1 MAPRTIR
8 EASSETSH
16 EKTREAPLESPTGS
30 LAGLRPLLQLLADGE
45 VHSGESLG
53 EELGISRAAVWKQ
66 LQKLEPLGLRVESV
80 KGRGYRLAGGLDL
93 LDARSIQQQLGA
105 SAELLRELQVY
116 DQVDSTNA
124 RVLARLES
132 GSGHRQV
139 VLAEQQTAGRG
150 RRGRAWAS
158 PFASGV
164 SISIG
169 WQFSGGVQLLEG
181 LSLAV
186 GVALAR
192 ALARFDVPDVRLK
205 WPNDVWCRGRK
216 LAGVLLELS
225 GDLTDRCAV
234 VVGIGL
240 NMRMPAAAAESIGQ
254 PWVDLAE
261 VRPGVSRNALVA
273 AMLDELLPMLEA
285 YPESGFARWR
295 DEWLALDQFAGAEVC
310 LQSVQQR
317 WCGIECGVDSSG
329 ALLLDIDGERKVFHG
344 GEVSLRP
351 VDDGRDG

>member
-1 MAPRTIR
+1 MVSRTTSDVPAPVTD
-8 EASSETSH
+8 
-16 EKTREAPLESPTGS
+16 S
-30 LAGLRPLLQLLADGE
+30 LASLRPLLQLLADGE

-53 EELGISRAAVWKQ
+53 EVLGVSRAAVWKQ
-66 LQKLEPLGLRVESV
+66 LQKLEPLGLEVESV
-80 KGRGYRLAGGLDL
+80 KGRGYCLPGGLDL
-93 LDARSIQQQLGA
+93 LSGALIQQQLAA
-105 SAELLRELQVY
+105 STVVLLSELQVF

-124 RVLARLES
+124 RVLSNLES
-132 GSGHRQV
+132 GSGHGQV

-158 PFASGV
+158 PFASGI
-164 SISIG
+164 SISLG

-192 ALARFDVPDVRLK
+192 ALAKFNVPDVRLK

-240 NMRMPAAAAESIGQ
+240 NMRLPPAAAESIGQ
-254 PWVDLAE
+254 PWIDLAQ
-261 VRPGVSRNALVA
+261 VRPGISRNALVA
-273 AMLDELLPMLEA
+273 AMLDELLPMLAA
-285 YPESGFARWR
+285 YPETGFAQWR
-295 DEWLALDQFAGAEVC
+295 DAWLTLDQFADTEVC
-310 LQSVQQR
+310 VQSAQQR
-317 WCGIECGVDSSG
+317 WCGIERGVDPGG
-329 ALLLDIDGERKVFHG
+329 ALLLEIDGAQKVFHG

-351 VDDGRDG
+351 ADGE

>member
-1 MAPRTIR
+1 MASRTTPENSR
-8 EASSETSH
+8 SESL
-16 EKTREAPLESPTGS
+16 AGS
-30 LAGLRPLLQLLADGE
+30 LANLRPLLQLLADGE
-45 VHSGESLG
+45 VHSGQSLG
-53 EELGISRAAVWKQ
+53 EVLGVSRAAVWKQ
-66 LQKLEPLGLRVESV
+66 LQKLEPLGLEVESV
-80 KGRGYRLAGGLDL
+80 KGRGYRVAGGLDL
-93 LDARSIQQQLGA
+93 LSAEAIQQQLDAGTVP
-105 SAELLRELQVY
+105 LLRALNIF

-124 RVLARLES
+124 RVLSSLES
-132 GSGHRQV
+132 GAGHGQV

-240 NMRMPAAAAESIGQ
+240 NMRLPAAAAESIGQ
-254 PWVDLAE
+254 PWIDLAE
-261 VRPGVSRNALVA
+261 VRPGISRNALVA

-285 YPESGFARWR
+285 YPESGFSEWR
-295 DEWLALDQFAGAEVC
+295 DAWLALDQFAGAEVC
-310 LQSVQQR
+310 LRSFQQR
-317 WCGIECGVDSSG
+317 WCGIERGVDSTG
-329 ALLLDIDGERKVFHG
+329 ALLLEIDGAQKVFHG

-351 VDDGRDG
+351 ADSD

>member
-1 MAPRTIR
+1 MVSRTTH
-8 EASSETSH
+8 ESSASS
-16 EKTREAPLESPTGS
+16 
-30 LAGLRPLLQLLADGE
+30 LAALRPLLQLLADGE

-53 EELGISRAAVWKQ
+53 EVLGVSRAAVWKQ
-66 LQKLEPLGLRVESV
+66 LQKLEPLGLQVESV
-80 KGRGYRLAGGLDL
+80 KGRGYCLVGGLDL
-93 LDARSIQQQLGA
+93 LDAQDIQRQVGA
-105 SAELLRELQVY
+105 SAAALLSDLQVY

-124 RVLARLES
+124 RVLASLES

-158 PFASGV
+158 PFASGI
-164 SISIG
+164 SLSIG

-192 ALARFDVPDVRLK
+192 ALSQFDVPDVRLK

-254 PWVDLAE
+254 PWIDLAE
-261 VRPGVSRNALVA
+261 VRPGISRNALVA
-273 AMLDELLPMLEA
+273 AMLDELLPMLEQ

-295 DEWLALDQFAGAEVC
+295 DEWLTLDQFVGAEVC
-310 LQSVQQR
+310 LQSAQQR
-317 WCGIECGVDSSG
+317 WCGIECGVDSGG
-329 ALLLDIDGERKVFHG
+329 ALLLEIDGERKVFHG

-351 VDDGRDG
+351 ADRS

>member
-1 MAPRTIR
+1 MASRSTP
-8 EASSETSH
+8 EVSV
-16 EKTREAPLESPTGS
+16 GS
-30 LAGLRPLLQLLADGE
+30 LASLRPLLQLLADGE

-53 EELGISRAAVWKQ
+53 EVLGVSRAAVWKQ
-66 LQKLEPLGLRVESV
+66 LQKLEPLGLQVESV
-80 KGRGYRLAGGLDL
+80 KGRGYCLTGGLDL
-93 LDARSIQQQLGA
+93 LLADAIRQQLASGA
-105 SAELLRELQVY
+105 VPLLRELQIF

-124 RVLARLES
+124 RVLAGLES
-132 GSGHRQV
+132 GIGHGQV

-150 RRGRAWAS
+150 RRGRTWES
-158 PFASGV
+158 PFGAGISL
-164 SISIG
+164 SIG

-192 ALARFDVPDVRLK
+192 ALAKFDVPDVRLK

-240 NMRMPAAAAESIGQ
+240 NMRLPRAAAESIGQ
-254 PWVDLAE
+254 PWIDLAE
-261 VRPGVSRNALVA
+261 VRPGISRNSLVA
-273 AMLDELLPMLEA
+273 AMLDELLPMLA
-285 YPESGFARWR
+285 GYPDDGFGRWR
-295 DEWLALDQFAGAEVC
+295 DEWLALDQFAGAQVC
-310 LQSVQQR
+310 LQSAQQR
-317 WCGIECGVDSSG
+317 WCGIERGVDGSG
-329 ALLLDIDGERKVFHG
+329 ALLLDVDGTLKAFHG

-351 VDDGRDG
+351 ADG

>member
-1 MAPRTIR
+1 MVPRNSTDPI
-8 EASSETSH
+8 AV
-16 EKTREAPLESPTGS
+16 S
-30 LAGLRPLLQLLADGE
+30 LAPLRPLLRLLADGE
-45 VHSGESLG
+45 VHSGEALG
-53 EELGISRAAVWKQ
+53 EVLGVSRAAVWKQ

-80 KGRGYRLAGGLDL
+80 KGRGYRLPDGLDL
-93 LDARSIQQQLGA
+93 LDADDIHRQLSTA
-105 SAELLRELQVY
+105 TAELLTQLQVF

-124 RVLARLES
+124 RLLAALET
-132 GSGHRQV
+132 GGGHGEV
-139 VLAEQQTAGRG
+139 MLAEQQTAGRG
-150 RRGRAWAS
+150 RRGRVWES

-192 ALARFDVPDVRLK
+192 ALARFEVPDVRLK

-234 VVGIGL
+234 VIGIGL
-240 NMRMPAAAAESIGQ
+240 NMRLPAAAAAAIDQ
-254 PWVDLAE
+254 PWIDLAE
-261 VRPGVSRNALVA
+261 VRPGISRNALVA
-273 AMLDELLPMLEA
+273 AMLDELLPMLAA
-285 YPESGFARWR
+285 YPQAGFAGWQK
-295 DEWLALDQFAGAEVC
+295 EWLALDQFAGAEVC
-310 LQSVQQR
+310 LQSAQQR
-317 WCGIECGVDSSG
+317 WCGTERGVDGSG
-329 ALLLDIDGERKVFHG
+329 ALLLEIDGERKAFHG

-351 VDDGRDG
+351 AEQH

>member
-1 MAPRTIR
+1 MVSRK
-8 EASSETSH
+8 SSETSVG
-16 EKTREAPLESPTGS
+16 PL
-30 LAGLRPLLQLLADGE
+30 AALRPLLNLLADGE

-53 EELGISRAAVWKQ
+53 EVLGVSRAAVWKQ
-66 LQKLEPLGLRVESV
+66 LQKLEPLGLQVESV
-80 KGRGYRLAGGLDL
+80 KGRGYRLSGGLDL
-93 LDARSIQQQLGA
+93 LVPEAILSSLSAASSPLLG
-105 SAELLRELQVY
+105 ELQVF

-124 RVLARLES
+124 RVLASLED
-132 GSGHRQV
+132 GVGHGRV

-150 RRGRAWAS
+150 RRGRAWES
-158 PFASGV
+158 PFASGI

-169 WQFSGGVQLLEG
+169 WQFTGGVQLLEG

-192 ALARFDVPDVRLK
+192 ALARFQVPDVRLK

-240 NMRMPAAAAESIGQ
+240 NMRLPEAAAEAIGQ
-254 PWVDLAE
+254 PWIDLAE
-261 VRPGVSRNALVA
+261 VRPGISRNQLVA
-273 AMLDELLPMLEA
+273 AMLDELLPMLAA
-285 YPESGFARWR
+285 YPDEGFAGWR

-310 LQSVQQR
+310 LQSAQQR
-317 WCGIECGVDSSG
+317 WCGIERGVDESG
-329 ALLLDIDGERKVFHG
+329 ALLLELEGERRVFHG

-351 VDDGRDG
+351 AGEGDTRDGSAGESV

>member
-1 MAPRTIR
+1 MVSRTPP
-8 EASSETSH
+8 EHSAG
-16 EKTREAPLESPTGS
+16 P

-45 VHSGESLG
+45 VHSGQSLG
-53 EELGISRAAVWKQ
+53 EALGVSRAAVWKQ
-66 LQKLEPLGLRVESV
+66 LQKLEPLGLQVESV
-80 KGRGYRLAGGLDL
+80 KGRGYCLPGGLDL
-93 LDARSIQQQLGA
+93 LEAQTIRRQLGGGA
-105 SAELLRELQVY
+105 APLLGDLQVY

-124 RVLARLES
+124 RVLASLES

-158 PFASGV
+158 PFASG
-164 SISIG
+164 ITLSIG

-240 NMRMPAAAAESIGQ
+240 NMRLPTAAAESIGQ

-261 VRPGVSRNALVA
+261 VRPGISRNALVA
-273 AMLDELLPMLEA
+273 AMLDELLPMLET
-285 YPESGFARWR
+285 YPQAGFAHWR
-295 DEWLALDQFAGAEVC
+295 EAWLGLDQFAGAEVC
-310 LQSVQQR
+310 LQSAQQR
-317 WCGIECGVDSSG
+317 WCGIERGVDTSG
-329 ALLLDIDGERKVFHG
+329 ALLLDIDGERRAFHG

-351 VDDGRDG
+351 AEGDWQREAGR